1 MSGMLGSLA
10 DNQIFGAGFGLF
22 SVGLAATVAKKG
34 MQVSIIWVE
43 EMTRRTI
50 FRLE

>member
-34 MQVSIIWVE
+34 MQVSLRD
-43 EMTRRTI
+43 RRGKL
-50 FRLE
+50 F

>member
-22 SVGLAATVAKKG
+22 SVGLAATMAKKG
-34 MQVSIIWVE
+34 MQVKSSFWLIK
-43 EMTRRTI
+43 RQ
-50 FRLE
+50 